1 MCIQRVFLFVENSGK
16 LIVVG
21 TPIGNRGDFTPRGID
36 CLQKA
41 DVLLCEDTRISRR
54 LTGPLGIDKPMY
66 PFHEHN
72 EKAQSVIWA
81 DAIAEGKTVALM
93 SDAGMP
99 GISDP
104 GFRLVRECRRRKLVV
119 EVVPGP
125 SACISALAI
134 SGLPTDSFFY
144 RGFLPPKK
152 SARKKFFDEFRAF
165 GSTICLY
172 ESNHRIEKFLLEAC
186 AELGPDRWVS
196 VAKEITK
203 IHETVITAPLGEV
216 VKLLDRPEALFRKG
230 EFVVMI
236 APEGYEL

>member
-1 MCIQRVFLFVENSGK
+1 METSGK
-16 LIVVG
+16 LILIG
-21 TPIGNRGDFTPRGID
+21 TPIGNRADFSARGAET
-36 CLQKA
+36 LQSV
-41 DVLLCEDTRISRR
+41 DVLLCEDTRMSRR
-54 LTGPLGIDKPMY
+54 LTDPLHIEKPMI

-72 EKAQSVIWA
+72 EKAQAPVWA
-81 DAIAEGKTVALM
+81 DAIASGKVVALL

-104 GFRLVRECRRRKLVV
+104 GFRLVRECRRRDLPV

-125 SACISALAI
+125 TACLSALAI
-134 SGLPTDSFFY
+134 SGLPTDSFYF

-152 SARKKFFDEFRAF
+152 SARQKFFQEFRSF
-165 GSTICLY
+165 GSTLCLY
-172 ESNHRIEKFLLEAC
+172 ESNHRIEKFIREAC
-186 AELGPDRWVS
+186 AELGPERWIS

-203 IHETVITAPLGEV
+203 IYETVLTLRLGDME
-216 VKLLDRPEALFRKG
+216 KRLETSGALFRKG